1 MRKTVAEMQG
11 TKREAWVTWK
21 GRSGKIKERMVNL
34 SATLCYREPLQV
46 LKQEKDVTRTALEEN

>member
-1 MRKTVAEMQG
+1 MGDM
-11 TKREAWVTWK
+11 WK